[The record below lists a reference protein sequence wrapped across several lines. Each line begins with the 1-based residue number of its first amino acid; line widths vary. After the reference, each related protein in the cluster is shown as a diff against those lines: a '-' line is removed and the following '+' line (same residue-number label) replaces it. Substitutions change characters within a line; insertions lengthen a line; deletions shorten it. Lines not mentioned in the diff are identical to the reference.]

1 MLPYE
6 GDRSLGLHIRHL
18 FENGID
24 LYRIEERRG
33 NLEDIYLQMVQKEAS
48 L

>member
-1 MLPYE
+1 MK
-6 GDRSLGLHIRHL
+6 GTAVWDCTSRHL